1 MNINLRE
8 PFIADI
14 EVARPQS
21 IGSGYAVSGNHKV
34 RFFGSYTAAID
45 YTAASVRLPSQRRDE
60 PRCVRVDHSTLM
72 ETLFY

>member
-21 IGSGYAVSGNHKV
+21 IASGYAVSGNHNV
-34 RFFGSYTAAID
+34 RFFGSYTASID
-45 YTAASVRLPSQRRDE
+45 YTASVRLPSQRRE
-60 PRCVRVDHSTLM
+60 ERV
-72 ETLFY
+72 E